1 MLVVSKP
8 ADLLSHINYD
18 LGHGDWILVD
28 QRKIDEFASISG
40 DHQWIHVD
48 TKRAVNE
55 MPDGKTIAHGLLTLC
70 MSAAL
75 AGNVLKIEQLRQS
88 INYGIDKVR
97 FTSSC
102 HWSGLG
108 NGSLLDDGVDP
119 FPLRLRFTY
128 IYAAVERETRAST
141 CERAPIEVADGDQ
154 VEGVA
159 EHIYAAHR
167 LIRAAE
173 QGSEPHQ

>member
-1 MLVVSKP
+1 MIENSERRKFETFEALKSE
-8 ADLLSHINYD
+8 IGNE
-18 LGHGDWILVD
+18 LGISPWHTVD
-28 QRKIDEFASISG
+28 QEQINTFAEATG

-97 FTSSC
+97 FTSPVKV
-102 HWSGLG
+102 G
-108 NGSLLDDGVDP
+108 NRIRMNSVIEDVTERDGGVIYLKIKRTVEIENEDRPAMIASTISLLYP
-119 FPLRLRFTY
+119 T
-128 IYAAVERETRAST
+128 I
-141 CERAPIEVADGDQ
+141 
-154 VEGVA
+154 
-159 EHIYAAHR
+159 
-167 LIRAAE
+167 
-173 QGSEPHQ
+173 